1 MVGSENKACEL
12 QLAYDLSSS
21 VNTKL
26 RVYLNLTASRCSSN
40 LSDIAGSLCR
50 QIFPACRRNYL
61 TFLFTPLLL
70 PTAKEWLSVASCSR
84 SAVCSNKQITGGLP
98 KPRQGLTIPCAI
110 DFHYCHSCYLRVLT
124 QWKKYQ
130 PTKKCYIFRNY
141 FLKDVQYVY
150 YWK

>member
-1 MVGSENKACEL
+1 MSPFIMVGSENKACEL

-70 PTAKEWLSVASCSR
+70 PTAKE
-84 SAVCSNKQITGGLP
+84 
-98 KPRQGLTIPCAI
+98 
-110 DFHYCHSCYLRVLT
+110 
-124 QWKKYQ
+124 
-130 PTKKCYIFRNY
+130 
-141 FLKDVQYVY
+141 
-150 YWK
+150 